1 MPNRRD
7 SASRALPDE
16 LYCYLADQQVEKT
29 ADYLRNGRR
38 LAKLRNRELADA
50 WVSVMEKLADEPI
63 RKKWRRVEEE
73 LSCEL
78 DLRGLEPPWERVRY
92 ALDRYRRTACMLIQE
107 WQEHP
112 EVLKRANA
120 EFEEQFSVY
129 GAKRAQPK
137 H

>member
-7 SASRALPDE
+7 GASGALPDE
-16 LYCYLADQQVEKT
+16 LCCYLADQQVEKT

-38 LAKLRNRELADA
+38 LARLRNCELADA
-50 WVSVMEKLADEPI
+50 WVSVMEKMAEEPI
-63 RKKWRRVEEE
+63 RKKWRRAEEE

-78 DLRGLEPPWERVRY
+78 DVRGLEPPWERVRH
-92 ALDRYRRTACMLIQE
+92 ALDRYRRTACMLIRE
-107 WQEHP
+107 WREHP

-120 EFEEQFSVY
+120 EFEEEFSAY
-129 GAKRAQPK
+129 RAKRAQPE